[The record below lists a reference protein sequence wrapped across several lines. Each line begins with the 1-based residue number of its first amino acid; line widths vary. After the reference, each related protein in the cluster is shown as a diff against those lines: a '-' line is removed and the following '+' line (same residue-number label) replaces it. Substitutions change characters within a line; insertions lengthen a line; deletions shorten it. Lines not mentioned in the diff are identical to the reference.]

1 MIIDNI
7 KKRLK
12 ENSKQDNTW
21 LEKAK
26 WRQENE
32 SWLKTSFAIA
42 VKILAAFRA
51 NKKTGAFPKNQKELA
66 FAMGCTPQYINKLLK
81 GSENL
86 QLETISKIENILNIK
101 LIQVPELEDIILVD
115 TYYQK
120 SNITDEIVKT
130 ESFYSSYMVLLD
142 SYTYNDKP
150 ALSLVAA

>member
-1 MIIDNI
+1 MSIDNI

-51 NKKTGAFPKNQKELA
+51 NKKTGTFPKNQKELA
-66 FAMGCTPQYINKLLK
+66 DALGCTPQYINKLLK

-86 QLETISKIENILNIK
+86 QLETITKIENILNIK
-101 LIQVPELEDIILVD
+101 LIQVPEFFNISTID
-115 TYYQK
+115 TFYHNSIYTNK
-120 SNITDEIVKT
+120 FVMT
-130 ESFYSSYMVLLD
+130 ESFISSYTTLLD